1 VLWSFVEMERYRI
14 AAVELFIT
22 TESVTVTLP
31 GFRQQFQRH
40 DASGRI
46 VGIEMASRRITEGQ

>member
-1 VLWSFVEMERYRI
+1 MERWSVNYRI
-14 AAVELFIT
+14 AAVEMFIT
-22 TESVTVTLP
+22 TESVTVILR

-46 VGIEMASRRITEGQ
+46 VSIEMASRRITEGQ